1 MVVKCTNVM
10 EAVAHEKQLHSIM
23 EAALKRF
30 QKGLNAN
37 PDDKILKEVYPNM
50 ILKFKATI
58 KQVYNPMCRANRGE
72 ILNCVEDPEAECIWN
87 RDDKV
92 DSDDDEPVGTSIQK
106 EELKH
111 CDVDKF
117 TESLETP

>member
-1 MVVKCTNVM
+1 M

-23 EAALKRF
+23 KAALKRF
-30 QKGLNAN
+30 QKGLNAD

-50 ILKFKATI
+50 IYEFKTTI
-58 KQVYNPMCRANRGE
+58 RQVYNPVHRANRGK

-87 RDDKV
+87 RDDE
-92 DSDDDEPVGTSIQK
+92 DDGDDDEPVGTSIQK

-111 CDVDKF
+111 CDMDEF
-117 TESLETP
+117 IESLETPQTDAQA